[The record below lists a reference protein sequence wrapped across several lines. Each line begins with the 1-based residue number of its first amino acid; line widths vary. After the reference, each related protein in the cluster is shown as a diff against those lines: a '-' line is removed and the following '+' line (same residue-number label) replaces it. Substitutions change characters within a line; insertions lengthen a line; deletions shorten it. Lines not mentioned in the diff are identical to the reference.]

1 VDIELLMITHNRRPY
16 VEKTLRCLLSDPTEF
31 ALHVW
36 DNASTDGTAE
46 VIEDLDDPR
55 IVRRVLSKENV
66 MQDAPT
72 RWFLGGAST
81 DLIGKVDDDTLVPTG
96 WLETLAAAVDDIE
109 RPGMIGCWT
118 FMPEDFER
126 NRIAA
131 ENKIERFGQHQ
142 IIRDIAIGGTGIL
155 MRRSIV
161 TNYLEGWSKGW
172 SFPIDRPRMT
182 LDGYVSG
189 WYYPLL
195 LAEHMDDPR
204 SEHCLMNRT
213 DGMGETAALT
223 ARARGFHT
231 PEEYTDWI
239 MADADKKLQKT
250 VQEQVREYRRSRL
263 PWYRAGRAI
272 GRRIRR

>member
-1 VDIELLMITHNRRPY
+1 MHVELLMITHNRRPY
-16 VEKTLRCLLSDPTEF
+16 VEKALQRLLSDPTEF

-36 DNASTDGTAE
+36 DNASIDGAAE

-55 IVRRVLSKENV
+55 IARKVFSKENM

-72 RWFLGGAST
+72 HWFLEGASA
-81 DLIGKVDDDTLVPTG
+81 DLVGKVDDDTLVPAG
-96 WLETLAAAVDDIE
+96 WIETLAAAVEDIE

-131 ENKIERFGQHQ
+131 EKKIERFGRHQ
-142 IIRDIAIGGTGIL
+142 IIRDIAIGGTGIV

-204 SEHCLMNRT
+204 SKHCLMNRT
-213 DGMGETAALT
+213 DGMGGTAALT
-223 ARARGFHT
+223 AQARGFRT

-239 MADADKKLQKT
+239 MADADTKLQKT
-250 VQEQVREYRRSRL
+250 VQEQLREYRRSRR
-263 PWYRAGRAI
+263 PWNRAGRAI
-272 GRRIRR
+272 RRRIPR